1 MVAHAD
7 TDSLESFL
15 LCLYTDYICGFQNF
29 YVCGWSGHHDAF
41 HGTPWLLF
49 PCVTFHDCKK

>member
-15 LCLYTDYICGFQNF
+15 LCVHTDYIYRFQNF
-29 YVCGWSGHHDAF
+29 YVCGSSGHHDAF

-49 PCVTFHDCKK
+49 PLCHFS